1 MDFIGLAGLIVGLA
15 ALGIAIYGIRDVR
28 EKVRRLI
35 ELESNLAFSRVL
47 NKMVWRFVDPTEET
61 ARSRPEHDM
70 HEFTML
76 VRALDPKETVDSAQE
91 FANNELLSL
100 AQDYV
105 SHGVATWKPDMDENT
120 IREMV
125 KSWRSDK
132 NSQLLK
138 SMFGKRHRSIL

>member
-15 ALGIAIYGIRDVR
+15 ALGIAIYGI
-28 EKVRRLI
+28 
-35 ELESNLAFSRVL
+35 
-47 NKMVWRFVDPTEET
+47 
-61 ARSRPEHDM
+61 
-70 HEFTML
+70 
-76 VRALDPKETVDSAQE
+76 RALDPKETVDSAQE

-125 KSWRSDK
+125 KSWRGDK